1 MQKLREQEVVEEF
14 IEALSNH
21 DWYYDYT
28 DDFSVFERGVRSSK
42 RIKDLMAVIIKLGMD
57 SGAAVDIY
65 NEYAPDKYKINTDQ
79 RG

>member
-28 DDFSVFERGVRSSK
+28 DDFSVFERGVRSS
-42 RIKDLMAVIIKLGMD
+42 IKLGMA

-65 NEYAPDKYKINTDQ
+65 NQYAPDKYKTNTDQ